1 MRTQVSLSP
10 VILVM
15 GDMEPESQLVTSI
28 SSLAGCP
35 TLCSCWG
42 LLYSHRPLTP
52 PSQYLS
58 RQVELLRQMSEQ
70 HTKVYDQL
78 ELTSQKLEQDNHRLV
93 LENRM
98 AQQKIQCLSE
108 TIEGLQTQ
116 MTELQQQVEDLKP
129 AQPDSTSRSAQPGSG
144 NKDPSEWVSGLAS
157 PGMCCVM
164 ETPPEQD
171 IDCSLTEVDLAN
183 AEEENAAL
191 KVSLQTLRAQLGA
204 EEARR
209 QVAEQEVELAAQ
221 DSSVLGQRLAE
232 LEGCWERRQRLEQQV
247 EELRRLWSIEA
258 ARARARGGRLSS
270 ETLLTPLHE
279 EEIDMG
285 AESGA
290 ESEAES
296 DVGGPEGRHLGD
308 GNLLRSPSTEDLL
321 QGHERL
327 CARRSQAVRPRGSSL
342 LRKVD
347 EQYSALQ
354 ARYDALLSRCQQ
366 VADGPSH
373 KAVQT
378 TGTDR
383 THRRSTSSA
392 ETPGADVD
400 ASPPEY
406 RALFQEIFNCIRK
419 TREDL
424 SENHS
429 KQSH

>member
-1 MRTQVSLSP
+1 MT
-10 VILVM
+10 
-15 GDMEPESQLVTSI
+15 
-28 SSLAGCP
+28 
-35 TLCSCWG
+35 
-42 LLYSHRPLTP
+42 
-52 PSQYLS
+52 
-58 RQVELLRQMSEQ
+58 RQDR
-70 HTKVYDQL
+70 
-78 ELTSQKLEQDNHRLV
+78 
-93 LENRM
+93 
-98 AQQKIQCLSE
+98 
-108 TIEGLQTQ
+108 
-116 MTELQQQVEDLKP
+116 
-129 AQPDSTSRSAQPGSG
+129 
-144 NKDPSEWVSGLAS
+144 
-157 PGMCCVM
+157 
-164 ETPPEQD
+164 
-171 IDCSLTEVDLAN
+171 DCSWAEVDLAN
-183 AEEENAAL
+183 AEEENASL

-209 QVAEQEVELAAQ
+209 QVAEQEVELAAR
-221 DSSVLGQRLAE
+221 DSSALGQRLAE
-232 LEGCWERRQRLEQQV
+232 LEGCWERRRRLEQQV
-247 EELRRLWSIEA
+247 EDLRRLWSIEA

-279 EEIDMG
+279 EEVDAL

-290 ESEAES
+290 DSEGESEAES

-400 ASPPEY
+400 TSPPEY